1 VHLEI
6 PIQYGRPTT
15 HLKAEAEEV
24 DCRCFAVVVGYSVAI
39 LAKMVEGGF
48 ASSWLG
54 LDFIVAGEEV
64 LPSFVQDPDG
74 EQY

>member
-1 VHLEI
+1 M
-6 PIQYGRPTT
+6 
-15 HLKAEAEEV
+15 
-24 DCRCFAVVVGYSVAI
+24 